1 MFYWLTGTAGSA
13 ANLYYE
19 NMHASCPMPWW
30 RESHRSLRTAR
41 PPDSG
46 RGPGN
51 LAECLTPNVVGSR
64 YKRVEHR
71 VRGRRSAQAPLSVRR
86 ARSAWICICV
96 SLLIT
101 SKISPSVPMT
111 NVVRLTGLM
120 NERRPGETPYARA
133 TELSLS
139 DSSG

>member
-1 MFYWLTGTAGSA
+1 ML
-13 ANLYYE
+13 L
-19 NMHASCPMPWW
+19 
-30 RESHRSLRTAR
+30 
-41 PPDSG
+41 
-46 RGPGN
+46 
-51 LAECLTPNVVGSR
+51 
-64 YKRVEHR
+64 
-71 VRGRRSAQAPLSVRR
+71 VRGISAWSTELEARRSAQAPLSVRR

-133 TELSLS
+133 TEPSLS

>member
-1 MFYWLTGTAGSA
+1 MFGSRERVA
-13 ANLYYE
+13 QDAEEALAHRE
-19 NMHASCPMPWW
+19 IETDHQRRGCPMT
-30 RESHRSLRTAR
+30 STQVR
-41 PPDSG
+41 PP
-46 RGPGN
+46 RMTHIRT
-51 LAECLTPNVVGSR
+51 LNVVGSR
-64 YKRVEHR
+64 YERVEHR
-71 VRGRRSAQAPLSVRR
+71 VGRFRRSAQAPLRVRR

-133 TELSLS
+133 TEPSVS

>member
-1 MFYWLTGTAGSA
+1 MAERKHRAPAVRPGSWRREVWAGWSLPDDVYAGQA
-13 ANLYYE
+13 AKDDAQTNFE
-19 NMHASCPMPWW
+19 
-30 RESHRSLRTAR
+30 
-41 PPDSG
+41 
-46 RGPGN
+46 
-51 LAECLTPNVVGSR
+51 VVGSR
-64 YKRVEHR
+64 YKRVEPELEAR
-71 VRGRRSAQAPLSVRR
+71 LSAQAPLSVRR

-120 NERRPGETPYARA
+120 NERRPGVTPYARA
-133 TELSLS
+133 TEPSLS